1 MTREILSYL
10 GALWGSDVGL
20 RDDSDSLRTLRADE
34 DASSLRRELD
44 ETQRQLQATRKYSK
58 TTKSQIEQLKADHAK
73 STEQLA
79 STKSHYQVAD
89 LTEEL
94 KAKNDKI
101 QSLRQQRNQA
111 RNQRDTFEKETGKLK
126 GKLHATVGKMTI
138 ANQDH
143 DEALKHAQ
151 ASTSQLEELSSKS
164 AAHETS
170 IKALRQK
177 LDRARDQRAA
187 YVEEAAKLNAK
198 LRVAASKIA
207 MLTQS
212 EAQHAEFTQ
221 KCAVQESEIRSLRRK
236 YNKTHDDRDEFRRR
250 SGETDRKL
258 KVALQRSTIAN
269 EELDEAKQS
278 IETLTTRSLQQHA
291 ELLGKCASQHEKL
304 KTLSKDLEEANRQLT
319 RSRIKR
325 GELQDQIYDLED
337 ASNKKGVLMESTGA
351 RLQQSEALLQF
362 AQAEIT
368 QLSSDLNLKALNV
381 NALLEQLDRSKRRLE
396 KFQGM
401 GEEVDALRK
410 ELSLLKAK
418 PIPEG
423 CLSGDPPD
431 DPAPPQDRTSQKPLD
446 DDLTLRRYDLSSVAD
461 DVTQPPR
468 PIYRFQR
475 ELQQFN
481 VSLSDTAVKLSELA
495 KPLHAHHPSVAFSS
509 ACDDDGPKRDRAL
522 GVFGEGLVHSIL
534 EKCQNGEIEGPRTR
548 QLARFLVQ
556 HSLVLWSNE
565 ILEGRDT
572 RDSSV
577 DRIKD
582 TDILD
587 LGSSYGLDSESHGA
601 IVAALDDLNSV
612 LSVFGLSMNGTTS
625 NDARELVHQLFCD
638 ASSLRTI
645 MINTQR
651 SESFSLLL
659 PSPGIRFADDEM
671 WDVGDQLALGTP
683 PTGTDYADLVLDGLV
698 AGAVGF
704 GLQRAIPMQDERPDS
719 AQMELILEPHVIL
732 DYTVQLLL
740 GG

>member
-1 MTREILSYL
+1 
-10 GALWGSDVGL
+10 
-20 RDDSDSLRTLRADE
+20 
-34 DASSLRRELD
+34 
-44 ETQRQLQATRKYSK
+44 
-58 TTKSQIEQLKADHAK
+58 
-73 STEQLA
+73 
-79 STKSHYQVAD
+79 
-89 LTEEL
+89 L

-111 RNQRDTFEKETGKLK
+111 RNQRDALEKETGKLK

-138 ANQDH
+138 ANQDR

-151 ASTSQLEELSSKS
+151 ASTSQLEELSRKS

-207 MLTQS
+207 MLSRERDEANAHAHTLIAQS

-258 KVALQRSTIAN
+258 KVALQRSAIAN

-291 ELLGKCASQHEKL
+291 ELSGKCASQHEGL

-337 ASNKKGVLMESTGA
+337 ASNKKGVLMESAGA
-351 RLQQSEALLQF
+351 RLQQSEALLQS

-381 NALLEQLDRSKRRLE
+381 NTLLEQLDRSKRRLE

-446 DDLTLRRYDLSSVAD
+446 DDLTLRRYDLRSVAD

-509 ACDDDGPKRDRAL
+509 ACDDDGPKHDRAL

-548 QLARFLVQ
+548 QLARLLVQ
-556 HSLVLWSNE
+556 HSLALWSNE

-572 RDSSV
+572 RASSV

-582 TDILD
+582 T
-587 LGSSYGLDSESHGA
+587 G
-601 IVAALDDLNSV
+601 
-612 LSVFGLSMNGTTS
+612 
-625 NDARELVHQLFCD
+625 EL
-638 ASSLRTI
+638 R
-645 MINTQR
+645 
-651 SESFSLLL
+651 
-659 PSPGIRFADDEM
+659 
-671 WDVGDQLALGTP
+671 
-683 PTGTDYADLVLDGLV
+683 
-698 AGAVGF
+698 
-704 GLQRAIPMQDERPDS
+704 LQHHP
-719 AQMELILEPHVIL
+719 
-732 DYTVQLLL
+732 
-740 GG
+740 